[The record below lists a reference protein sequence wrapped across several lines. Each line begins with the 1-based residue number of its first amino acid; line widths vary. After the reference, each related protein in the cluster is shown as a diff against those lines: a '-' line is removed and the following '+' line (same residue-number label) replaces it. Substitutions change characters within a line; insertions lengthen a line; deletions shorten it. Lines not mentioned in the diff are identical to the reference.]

1 MFLDV
6 EGFISLQITGAKGI
20 NLVNMLSDL
29 SAHISCFEKRKIF
42 SVRKS
47 LKISALRGTD
57 NDIS

>member
-29 SAHISCFEKRKIF
+29 STHISCFEKRKVF
-42 SVRKS
+42 Q
-47 LKISALRGTD
+47 
-57 NDIS
+57 